1 MTMMTKLAFAVALL
15 GSAPMAQAAT
25 LNIGPVRGEAYGT
38 QGTTGNTVLT
48 YNLGANAHVTN
59 IAYTLTLTA
68 LVPSWRW
75 DHVIRFGGSSSYDV
89 EFKPA
94 YDLQQPGTNTF
105 TGTMDLAAAGM
116 DFFLMGDGVFK
127 LEFLDSFETRGLTA
141 VWDDVRIGVTYQP
154 GIGAV
159 PEPAAWALMI
169 VGVGAIGGRMR
180 RRQRTTVSFA

>member
-25 LNIGPVRGEAYGT
+25 LNIGPVRGEAHGKEGT
-38 QGTTGNTVLT
+38 IGNTVLT
-48 YNLGANAHVTN
+48 YNLGADAHVTN
-59 IAYTLTLTA
+59 IAYSLTLTA

-89 EFKPA
+89 QFQPA
-94 YDLQQPGTNTF
+94 YDLEQPGTNTF
-105 TGTMDLAAAGM
+105 VGTIDLSALGA

-141 VWDDVRIGVTYQP
+141 VWDDVRFDVTYQP
-154 GIGAV
+154 GMGAV

-180 RRQRTTVSFA
+180 RRPRTTVSFA